1 MLSGDRKIVVLL
13 EKSFFF
19 FFPLSLEFWK
29 MTTAPLDFMPE
40 VIWKLFLKCFSNFL
54 RLSRRCTMYILRK
67 SVTFKLCILPFHLLW
82 FFLILPPTVV
92 KWILFWSC
100 SPTTNSSWSFLLCII
115 FKGLFW
121 YQLKEAVVQVEM
133 PKLQSQNKSHSACKH
148 VFLPLLLESLRDGWE
163 GRLVKTFDA
172 VHQWRKDTQ
181 AQDYLLLT

>member
-82 FFLILPPTVV
+82 FFFNPSSHCGEMDFVLILFSNNKQQLVFSAVHHFQRSVLISTER
-92 KWILFWSC
+92 SC
-100 SPTTNSSWSFLLCII
+100 SSGRN
-115 FKGLFW
+115 
-121 YQLKEAVVQVEM
+121 AQVTITKQITFCM
-133 PKLQSQNKSHSACKH
+133 QAC
-148 VFLPLLLESLRDGWE
+148 FPPSPP
-163 GRLVKTFDA
+163 
-172 VHQWRKDTQ
+172 RKPERWVRGK
-181 AQDYLLLT
+181 AGKNL